1 MVPRDGEPQTRRG
14 RISQP
19 RRGWHPWLRLAAWG
33 VVLFGL
39 AAPIIRLTIGFDEI
53 GFPITLVA
61 ALACLLWVL
70 SNRGDLRTIIVYGVS
85 IYFFTQLRDAADET
99 SIAISTGYVLDW
111 ELWMFGGETPS
122 AWLQDAVGGTGRP
135 GGPLAFCST
144 FMHWSWFFFPHVIV
158 MGTFFFARPL
168 FFRVATI
175 IVGTFFLAAALY
187 YLVPT
192 VPPWL
197 AAELGATDGIV
208 RILEDVGP
216 SLFGQ
221 SLWDD
226 LFDLF
231 AEPNQNAAMPS
242 LHFAASF
249 VVVIIG
255 LRLHA
260 WRLTAGAL
268 LYSVLLAFAL
278 IYLGEH
284 YFVDIL
290 VGGLTALAALLIVET
305 ALGNGPRA
313 RVPRSRRMARPRMA
327 RPRLHEGLPAG
338 AIPAPQAE
346 GGGE

>member
-1 MVPRDGEPQTRRG
+1 
-14 RISQP
+14 
-19 RRGWHPWLRLAAWG
+19 
-33 VVLFGL
+33 
-39 AAPIIRLTIGFDEI
+39 
-53 GFPITLVA
+53 
-61 ALACLLWVL
+61 
-70 SNRGDLRTIIVYGVS
+70 
-85 IYFFTQLRDAADET
+85 
-99 SIAISTGYVLDW
+99 
-111 ELWMFGGETPS
+111 
-122 AWLQDAVGGTGRP
+122 
-135 GGPLAFCST
+135 
-144 FMHWSWFFFPHVIV
+144 
-158 MGTFFFARPL
+158 
-168 FFRVATI
+168 
-175 IVGTFFLAAALY
+175 
-187 YLVPT
+187 
-192 VPPWL
+192 
-197 AAELGATDGIV
+197 
-208 RILEDVGP
+208 
-216 SLFGQ
+216 
-221 SLWDD
+221 
-226 LFDLF
+226 
-231 AEPNQNAAMPS
+231 MPS

-327 RPRLHEGLPAG
+327 RPRLHEGVPAG